1 MARSTVRDEALLEDV
16 QDYSHAILA
25 YTDGSGHPVNVA
37 TNFKTDPDR
46 GVIVLDAPQIPEGPH
61 VGAEVNVTF
70 SHIRPYPGVG
80 YDQRRYVSVWGTI
93 AAADGTLEVTPSRTH
108 GWDEERMS
116 FFELCERSVPS
127 AHEYMRKLSA
137 ERGEEVKPTLSLGWL
152 FFLAT
157 RVPFLTA
164 TFVPVLLGAVIA
176 RSHGHSAWW
185 LMLLALLG
193 GSAIHLGLNVA
204 NDVSDATSGA
214 DEANVNPTMFSGGSR
229 VIQYGLVSLKS
240 MRITSLVCYAIGIA
254 IGLYLTSVAGPQLLW
269 IGAAGLFLSIFYT
282 APPFRLVHRGLGE
295 ICVALGFGPI
305 MVLGTY
311 YVIRGAASAGD
322 GGLSFEA
329 LYASL
334 PVALLIMLVLY
345 VNQIPDRPAD
355 ERAGKRTIVVRLG
368 KSAIVTGYV
377 LSVVA
382 TYALILVGAISG
394 LMPIWT
400 LLGLATIPL
409 AVQVHK
415 GISSHYESPYELMGA
430 MGKNIQ
436 LHLFTGLAL
445 IVGYVIAIVVN

>member
-1 MARSTVRDEALLEDV
+1 MARSTVREDALMEDV
-16 QDYSHAILA
+16 QDYTHAILA

-37 TNFKTDPDR
+37 ANFRTDMER
-46 GVIVLDAPQIPEGPH
+46 GVIVLDAPNLPETPAA
-61 VGAEVNVTF
+61 GAEVNVTF

-80 YDQRRYVSVWGTI
+80 YDQRRYVSVWGTV
-93 AAADGTLEVTPSRTH
+93 AAANGTLEVTPSRTH
-108 GWDEERMS
+108 GWDEDRMS

-137 ERGEEVKPTLSLGWL
+137 ERGETVKPTMSLGWL

-164 TFVPVLLGAVIA
+164 TFVPILWGAVVA
-176 RSHGHSAWW
+176 RSHGFSAWW

-229 VIQYGLVSLKS
+229 VIQYGLVSLKA
-240 MRITSLVCYAIGIA
+240 MRLTALVCYAIGIA
-254 IGLYLTSVAGPQLLW
+254 IGLYLTAVSGPQLLW

-282 APPFRLVHRGLGE
+282 APPFKLVHRGLGE

-311 YVIRGAASAGD
+311 YVLAER
-322 GGLSFEA
+322 LSFEA
-329 LYASL
+329 FYASL
-334 PVALLIMLVLY
+334 PVAILIMLVLY

-355 ERAGKRTIVVRLG
+355 ERAGKRTIVVRLP
-368 KSAIVTGYV
+368 KSAIVTGYT
-377 LSVVA
+377 LSVAA
-382 TYALILVGAISG
+382 TYVLIAIGALSG
-394 LMPIWT
+394 VMPVWT

-409 AVQVHK
+409 ALQVHK

-445 IVGYVIAIVVN
+445 IVGYVLEIVF

>member
-1 MARSTVRDEALLEDV
+1 MALSTVREDALLEDV
-16 QDYSHAILA
+16 QDYSHAVLA
-25 YTDGSGHPVNVA
+25 YADSSGHPVNVA
-37 TNFKTDPDR
+37 ANFRTDTER
-46 GVIVLDAPQIPEGPH
+46 GVIVLDAPQIPESPAPGT
-61 VGAEVNVTF
+61 EVNVTF

-93 AAADGTLEVTPSRTH
+93 SAANGTLEVTPTRTH

-116 FFELCERSVPS
+116 FFELCERSVPA

-137 ERGEEVKPTLSLGWL
+137 ERGETVKPTLSLGWI

-176 RSHGHSAWW
+176 RSHGYSAWW

-229 VIQYGLVSLKS
+229 VIQYGLVSLRS
-240 MRITSLVCYAIGIA
+240 MRVTSMVCYAIGIA
-254 IGLYLTSVAGPQLLW
+254 IGLYLTAVSGPQLLW

-282 APPFRLVHRGLGE
+282 APPLRLVHRGLGE

-311 YVIRGAASAGD
+311 YVLAER
-322 GGLSFEA
+322 LSFEA
-329 LYASL
+329 FYASL

-355 ERAGKRTIVVRLG
+355 ERAGKRTIVVRLPE
-368 KSAIVTGYV
+368 SAIVTGYLV
-377 LSVVA
+377 SVVA
-382 TYALILVGAISG
+382 TYVLIVAGALTG

-409 AVQVHK
+409 ALQVHK
-415 GISSHYESPYELMGA
+415 GISSHYNSPYELMGA

-436 LHLFTGLAL
+436 LHLFTGFAL
-445 IVGYVIAIVVN
+445 IVGYVLDIVF

>member
-1 MARSTVRDEALLEDV
+1 MARSTVRDDALLEDV
-16 QDYSHAILA
+16 KDYSHAVLA
-25 YTDGSGHPVNVA
+25 YKDSTGHPINVA
-37 TNFKTDPDR
+37 ANFRTDPAR
-46 GVIVLDAPQIPEGPH
+46 GVIVLDAPKIPESPT
-61 VGAEVNVTF
+61 VGSEVNVTF

-80 YDQRRYVSVWGTI
+80 YDQRRYVSVWGKVDVSNGTI
-93 AAADGTLEVTPSRTH
+93 EVTPSRTH
-108 GWDEERMS
+108 GWDEDRMS
-116 FFELCERSVPS
+116 FFELCERSVPT
-127 AHEYMRKLSA
+127 AHEYMRKLSV
-137 ERGEEVKPTLSLGWL
+137 ERGETVKPTMSLGWL

-164 TFVPVLLGAVIA
+164 TFVPVFLGAVIA
-176 RSHGHSAWW
+176 RWHGHSAWW
-185 LMLLALLG
+185 ITMLALLG
-193 GSAIHLGLNVA
+193 ASAIHLGLNVA

-229 VIQYGLVSLKS
+229 VIQYGLVSLKA
-240 MRITSLVCYAIGIA
+240 MRVTSLVCYAIGIA
-254 IGLYLTSVAGPQLLW
+254 IGLYLTAVAGPQLLW

-282 APPFRLVHRGLGE
+282 APPFKLVHRGLGE

-311 YVIRGAASAGD
+311 YAVRGASAGE

-355 ERAGKRTIVVRLG
+355 ERSGKRTIVVRLPR
-368 KSAIVTGYV
+368 SAIVTGYV
-377 LSVVA
+377 LSMVA
-382 TYALILVGAISG
+382 TYLLIVVGAITG
-394 LMPIWT
+394 IMPIWT
-400 LLGLATIPL
+400 LLGLLTIPL
-409 AVQVHK
+409 ALQVHN

-436 LHLFTGLAL
+436 VHLFTGLAL
-445 IVGYVIAIVVN
+445 IIGYVVAIVLN

>member
-1 MARSTVRDEALLEDV
+1 MAHSTVRDEALLDDV
-16 QDYSHAILA
+16 KDYTHAVIA
-25 YTDGSGHPVNVA
+25 YTDSTGHPVNVA
-37 TNFKTDPDR
+37 ANFRTDPAR
-46 GVIVLDAPQIPEGPH
+46 GVIVLDAPQIPEAPSAGE
-61 VGAEVNVTF
+61 EVNVTF

-80 YDQRRYVSVWGTI
+80 YDQRRYVSVWGNVTAI
-93 AAADGTLEVTPSRTH
+93 NGTLEVTPSRTH

-116 FFELCERSVPS
+116 FFELCERSVPT
-127 AHEYMRKLSA
+127 AHAYMRQLSA
-137 ERGEEVKPTLSLGWL
+137 ERGEEVKPTMSLGWL

-176 RSHGHSAWW
+176 RFDGHSAWW
-185 LMLLALLG
+185 RMLLALLG
-193 GSAIHLGLNVA
+193 ASAIHLGLNVA

-229 VIQYGLVSLKS
+229 VIQYGLVSLKA
-240 MRITSLVCYAIGIA
+240 MKMTSLACYAIGIA
-254 IGLYLTSVAGPQLLW
+254 IGLYLTAVAGPQLLW
-269 IGAAGLFLSIFYT
+269 IGAAGLFLSFFYT
-282 APPFRLVHRGLGE
+282 APPLRLVHRGLGE

-311 YVIRGAASAGD
+311 YVIAER
-322 GGLSFEA
+322 LSFA
-329 LYASL
+329 AFYASL

-355 ERAGKRTIVVRLG
+355 ERAGKRTIVVRLPQ
-368 KSAIVTGYV
+368 SAIVTGYV
-377 LSVVA
+377 LSVAV
-382 TYALILVGAISG
+382 TYVLIVVGAVTG
-394 LMPIWT
+394 LMPVWT

-409 AVQVHK
+409 AMQVHK

-430 MGKNIQ
+430 MAKNIQ

-445 IVGYVIAIVVN
+445 ILGYLAAIVF

>member
-1 MARSTVRDEALLEDV
+1 MARSTVREGAVLEDV
-16 QDYSHAILA
+16 AGYSHAVIA
-25 YTDGSGHPVNVA
+25 YTDRTGHPVNVA
-37 TNFKTDPDR
+37 ANFRTDPSR
-46 GVIVLDAPQIPEGPH
+46 GVIVLDAPQIPEQPS
-61 VGAEVNVTF
+61 VGSEVNVTF

-93 AAADGTLEVTPSRTH
+93 SAANGTLEVQPSRTH
-108 GWDEERMS
+108 GWDEDRMS
-116 FFELCERSVPS
+116 FFELCERSVPT

-137 ERGEEVKPTLSLGWL
+137 ERGEVVKPTMSLGWL

-164 TFVPVLLGAVIA
+164 TFVPILLGAVVA
-176 RSHGHSAWW
+176 RAHGFSAWW

-229 VIQYGLVSLKS
+229 VIQYGLVSLKA
-240 MRITSLVCYAIGIA
+240 MRTTSAVCYAIGIA
-254 IGLYLTSVAGPQLLW
+254 IGLYLTAVAGPQLLW

-282 APPFRLVHRGLGE
+282 APPLRLVHRGLGE

-311 YVIRGAASAGD
+311 YVVAER
-322 GGLSFEA
+322 LSWEA
-329 LYASL
+329 FYASL
-334 PVALLIMLVLY
+334 PVAILIMLVLY

-355 ERAGKRTIVVRLG
+355 ERAGKRTIVVRLP
-368 KSAIVTGYV
+368 KSSIVTGYV
-377 LSVVA
+377 VSVVA
-382 TYALILVGAISG
+382 TYVLIVVGAVTG
-394 LMPIWT
+394 LMPVWT
-400 LLGLATIPL
+400 LVALATIPL
-409 AVQVHK
+409 ALQVYR

-445 IVGYVIAIVVN
+445 IAGYVAEIAI